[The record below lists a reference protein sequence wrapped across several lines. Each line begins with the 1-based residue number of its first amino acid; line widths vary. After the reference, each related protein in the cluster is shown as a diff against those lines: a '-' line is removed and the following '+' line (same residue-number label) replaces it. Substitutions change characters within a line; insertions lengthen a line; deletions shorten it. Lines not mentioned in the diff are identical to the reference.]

1 MQDWQRSS
9 NHMLPSY
16 NISLARAGCVLRHMR
31 KGMEWYSTLSYSL
44 APFPKP
50 YLLGIFWN
58 QIFEIFWDFQGKLDW
73 SQTVFERRWNLPGKV
88 LTCCHIDSEYS
99 YHLRILC
106 EEHRRW
112 EWSHGLHRAKDLDST
127 MRQRSM
133 TVNSLWSPR
142 CNMLQPHQ
150 TMIIWWVL
158 RGASEF
164 LRQRCV
170 YKSGQDLVLSI
181 CAPLYYIM

>member
-9 NHMLPSY
+9 KHMLPSY

-31 KGMEWYSTLSYSL
+31 KGMEWYSTVILSGSFSEAL
-44 APFPKP
+44 FA
-50 YLLGIFWN
+50 WN
-58 QIFEIFWDFQGKLDW
+58 ILESYFWDFQGKLDW

-133 TVNSLWSPR
+133 TVNSLWIPR